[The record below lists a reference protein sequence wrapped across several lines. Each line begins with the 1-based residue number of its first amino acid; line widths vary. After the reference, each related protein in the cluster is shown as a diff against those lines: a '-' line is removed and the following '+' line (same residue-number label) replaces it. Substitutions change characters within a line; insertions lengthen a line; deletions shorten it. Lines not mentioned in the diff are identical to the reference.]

1 MRRKGT
7 WMLGV
12 CTCAGAMNLRT
23 RRFCLCFVSPLP
35 FQDTRF
41 HSLVFDVIVFFPLD
55 QMKRERKMEGEKKKS
70 ESSFSDFITRANQAT
85 KVLSSLSFRESME
98 RHTEVE
104 TETVNFEG
112 DIPPVPVLNSTSYIS
127 HSWRSTHLTNDT
139 TSSRVHACQTRRS
152 RSDEKR
158 KATYFDPFPF
168 FSSSFFPSL
177 SFSISFH
184 NLTTWRGYI
193 YMYIY
198 VCTFTVN
205 GNKHEVHTMMK

>member
-1 MRRKGT
+1 MNAWCLHMRGSDELENKKVLPLLRLPAAFPGHTIPLSCFRCHRVLPIRSNEEREKNGGRK
-7 WMLGV
+7 
-12 CTCAGAMNLRT
+12 
-23 RRFCLCFVSPLP
+23 
-35 FQDTRF
+35 
-41 HSLVFDVIVFFPLD
+41 
-55 QMKRERKMEGEKKKS
+55 KKKS

>member
-23 RRFCLCFVSPLP
+23 RRFCLRFVSPLP

-41 HSLVFDVIVFFPLD
+41 HSLVFDVIVLFPLD
-55 QMKRERKMEGEKKKS
+55 QMEREKNGGEKKGKKNRKVHSPILSLVWTKPQKCFHRSRS
-70 ESSFSDFITRANQAT
+70 ERAWND
-85 KVLSSLSFRESME
+85 
-98 RHTEVE
+98 TEVE

-127 HSWRSTHLTNDT
+127 RSW
-139 TSSRVHACQTRRS
+139 VHDACQTRRS

-158 KATYFDPFPF
+158 KT
-168 FSSSFFPSL
+168 
-177 SFSISFH
+177 
-184 NLTTWRGYI
+184 
-193 YMYIY
+193 
-198 VCTFTVN
+198 
-205 GNKHEVHTMMK
+205 